1 MPENVIFVT
10 PYGFQTELFN
20 GHENL
25 SAKLSNSIADLNW
38 YTYRLLI
45 YHGYQT
51 TARTALETLKNLR
64 GEFNA
69 NEACFDQI
77 LKWYGLIAEAT
88 PEIAESRFY
97 DCWKFLHNS
106 FDKILSDHV

>member
-10 PYGFQTELFN
+10 PYKFQTEAFK

-25 SAKLSNSIADLNW
+25 RAKLSNSIADLNW
-38 YTYRLLI
+38 YTYRLLV
-45 YHGYQT
+45 YHRYE
-51 TARTALETLKNLR
+51 AAPRNALETLKNLR
-64 GEFNA
+64 AEFKA

-77 LKWYGLIAEAT
+77 LKWYGLIAEAN

-97 DCWKFLHNS
+97 HCWKFLHNS